1 MWEETPPAIA
11 PSTPGAHGSAGER
24 PGREAGQAGD
34 EVRSEGALPAL
45 RAAPPAPPVLPAGP
59 GSGRCEQGVMVG
71 PLQAVSFPV
80 IPRGHGVLV
89 NKPHPAALCSCPHLT
104 HLLDAAF

>member
-1 MWEETPPAIA
+1 MWEETAPAIA
-11 PSTPGAHGSAGER
+11 PSPPSAHGSAGKR

-34 EVRSEGALPAL
+34 ELGSEGPSLHSVLPAT
-45 RAAPPAPPVLPAGP
+45 PTTLPAGP

-71 PLQAVSFPV
+71 PLQGVSFPV

-89 NKPHPAALCSCPHLT
+89 NKPHPAALYSCLHLT